1 MATSSPCEGWFGT
14 SDIVTRR
21 IFSNQSDPRVTTGD
35 DTVVLGA
42 AGEVLDALAGA
53 DSIIGDS
60 GDDIVFGND
69 GADTL
74 TGSGGSDFLSGGGA
88 ADIIDGG
95 TDADILQDGDGA
107 GDTLEGGTNDDTLD
121 GGSGRDAL
129 NGNAGD
135 DAFIFALGYS
145 KDIVSSY
152 DQGQDRVVLNE
163 ALWIAT
169 RVRTVQDVLDDFG
182 VLSASGYKF
191 TLDFGGGDILVLK
204 GSLFDLG
211 KLASDFSF

>member
-1 MATSSPCEGWFGT
+1 MATSSPCESWFGT

-21 IFSNQSDPRVTTGD
+21 IYTNQSDPRVTTGD

-42 AGEVLDALAGA
+42 AGELLDALAGA
-53 DSIIGDS
+53 DSITGDS

-74 TGSGGSDFLSGGGA
+74 TDQAGHDFLNGGD
-88 ADIIDGG
+88 ADDTIDGG
-95 TDADILQDGDGA
+95 TDADILQGGDGA
-107 GDTLEGGTNDDTLD
+107 GDTLEGGANDDTLD

-145 KDIVSSY
+145 KDIVSGY
-152 DQGQDRVVLNE
+152 DQGQDSVVLDE

-169 RVRTVQDVLDDFG
+169 GVRTVQDVLDDFG
-182 VLSASGYKF
+182 ILSASGKKF

-211 KLASDFSF
+211 TLASDFSF